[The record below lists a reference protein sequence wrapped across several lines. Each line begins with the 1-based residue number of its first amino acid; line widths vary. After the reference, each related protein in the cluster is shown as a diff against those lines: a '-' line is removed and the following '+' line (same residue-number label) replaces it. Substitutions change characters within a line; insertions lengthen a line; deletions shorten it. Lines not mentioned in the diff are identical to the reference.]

1 MNTMYWQEETSE
13 KQFVV
18 PDDIVDLMFGIR
30 CATLPV
36 DHAWELS
43 DQIQQALPWFEG
55 EPTAGLHIIHGAD
68 SGNGWERPQGAD
80 ELLHLSRRTKLTLRL
95 PRHRVE
101 DAATLSGRV
110 FTVGE
115 HRMEIGESK
124 TRLLSMTTILYSRY
138 LASRPEWSEQ
148 EFTEWAVGE
157 LKGMGLRFKKVLC
170 GKSYALA
177 TPKGPLPTRSLMV
190 ADLSHQDAITL
201 QERGIGPRRSMG
213 LGLFVPQKSF

>member
-1 MNTMYWQEETSE
+1 MYWQEETSD

-18 PDDIVDLMFGIR
+18 ADDVVDLLFSIR
-30 CATLPV
+30 CSTLPV

-43 DQIQQALPWFEG
+43 EQIRQALPWFDQEAS
-55 EPTAGLHIIHGAD
+55 AGLHIIHGAD

-101 DAATLSGRV
+101 EATALSGTVLMVDGNRME
-110 FTVGE
+110 VGE
-115 HRMEIGESK
+115 HK

-138 LASRPEWSEQ
+138 LAARPEWDEDK
-148 EFTEWAVGE
+148 FMAWAITE
-157 LKGMGLRFKKVLC
+157 LKALNIRFKKVLC
-170 GKSYALA
+170 GRSYSFA
-177 TPKGPLPTRSLMV
+177 TPQGPVPTRSLMV
-190 ADLSHQDAITL
+190 ADLPLEDAVTL
-201 QERGIGPRRSMG
+201 QEQGIGPLRSMG